1 MIPENEVIPLKKW
14 FAAVLLAALVLTGC
28 GPKQPEAHEA
38 QLFAMD
44 TLMSLRIWG
53 DEALVTQTED
63 TLRSLEAL
71 LSATAE
77 DSDIARLNRDG
88 TAELQPQTADL
99 LQQALDCAARTGGA
113 FDPTVYPLV
122 CLWGFPSGKYHVP
135 TEAELTGALAHTGA
149 QHLQLDGA
157 AAALDTGCSVDL
169 GGIAKG
175 YAAEQCAHQL
185 EETGA
190 QAAMLSLG
198 GNVQTVGSKPDGTAW
213 QVGIADPDDPS
224 SAIAVVRFTGS
235 KALVTSGD
243 YQRYFEQ
250 DGVRY
255 HHILD
260 PQTGRPVQNGL
271 RSVTILAD
279 SGTRVFYGPVRH
291 GAGAGNGILAYFVRF
306 RGRFHH
312 GGRHDLRHGR
322 RGRLADGL
330 HVYGA
335 EAMKTRFWILLFLS
349 IAVVC
354 AGLSVWLLGGKA
366 ETTAEVY
373 SDGALVQTIDLA
385 VDGEYRIES
394 GGGWNI
400 LTVSGG
406 KIAVTSASC
415 PTQDCVHHAAAD
427 HGAPI
432 VCLPNRLV
440 VQFSTPSELDALLA

>member
-113 FDPTVYPLV
+113 FDPT
-122 CLWGFPSGKYHVP
+122 
-135 TEAELTGALAHTGA
+135 GALAHTGV

-157 AAALDTGCSVDL
+157 AAALDAGCSVDL

-213 QVGIADPDDPS
+213 QVGIADPKDPS

-243 YQRYFEQ
+243 YQRYFEL

-279 SGTRVFYGPVRH
+279 SGT
-291 GAGAGNGILAYFVRF
+291 
-306 RGRFHH
+306 
-312 GGRHDLRHGR
+312 
-322 RGRLADGL
+322 LADGL
-330 HVYGA
+330 STALFVMGLERA
-335 EAMKTRFWILLFLS
+335 TEFWRASSDFEAVFITEDGTI
-349 IAVVC
+349 C
-354 AGLSVWLLGGKA
+354 ATEG
-366 ETTAEVY
+366 
-373 SDGALVQTIDLA
+373 
-385 VDGEYRIES
+385 
-394 GGGWNI
+394 
-400 LTVSGG
+400 
-406 KIAVTSASC
+406 
-415 PTQDCVHHAAAD
+415 AAALLTD
-427 HGAPI
+427 
-432 VCLPNRLV
+432 CT
-440 VQFSTPSELDALLA
+440 FTELKR